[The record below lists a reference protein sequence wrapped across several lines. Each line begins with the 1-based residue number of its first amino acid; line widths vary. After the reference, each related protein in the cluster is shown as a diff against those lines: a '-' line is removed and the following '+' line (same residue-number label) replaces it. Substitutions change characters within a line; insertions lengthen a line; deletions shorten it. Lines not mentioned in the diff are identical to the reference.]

1 MPTQIIRQET
11 RKDGI
16 YTVTYTETSAALMP
30 TNSALQEIID
40 SSLPSSLSDQDRQDA
55 TTQILLRI
63 EAEGLQV
70 TEQVKSTI

>member
-1 MPTQIIRQET
+1 MPKIIRQET

-16 YTVTYTETSAALMP
+16 YTVTYTETSAELMP

-70 TEQVKSTI
+70 TEQESTKL